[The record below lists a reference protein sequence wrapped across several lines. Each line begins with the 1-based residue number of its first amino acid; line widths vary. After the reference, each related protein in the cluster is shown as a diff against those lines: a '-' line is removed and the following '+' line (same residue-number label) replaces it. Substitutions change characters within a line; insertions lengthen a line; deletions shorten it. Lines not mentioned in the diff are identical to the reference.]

1 MRDTFLNFSPPTIGE
16 EEIAEVVETLRS
28 GWITT
33 GPRTH
38 RFEEQFAEYIGAPA
52 AHAVNSGTAAMHIA
66 LASAGVGH
74 GDRVITT
81 PMTFSSTAHVIE
93 HLGATPVFVDI
104 DPETLNIDPERVAA
118 VATTA
123 RAVLP
128 VHLYGHPCDMPA
140 LLEIAERSRALV
152 LEDAAHALP
161 AAVGGRRIG
170 APAADHPNVLNLVA
184 FSFYATKN
192 LTTAEGGMLVGPRE
206 IVDRARVWSLH
217 GMRHDAFDR
226 YAEHGSWYYEVVL
239 PGFKYNLTDLQAA
252 LGLVQLR
259 RLPEMHE
266 RRLQIARRYHTGLAT
281 VDEVETPPSRPNV
294 EHAWHLYSLRLN
306 LDRLRIDR
314 SRFIEELRARN
325 IGTSVHFI
333 PLHLQPYYRDRY
345 QLRPSDF
352 PVATRE
358 YQRLISL
365 PIHPGMSQRDVDDVV
380 AAVTEVAHRHSGG

>member
-1 MRDTFLNFSPPTIGE
+1 MREEFLDFSPPAIGE
-16 EEIAEVVETLRS
+16 EEIQEVVETLRS

-38 RFEEQFAEYIGAPA
+38 LFEKRFAEFIGAPA
-52 AHAVNSGTAAMHIA
+52 AHAVNSGTAAMHIG
-66 LASAGVGH
+66 LAAAGIGS
-74 GDRVITT
+74 GDLVVTT

-104 DPETLNIDPERVAA
+104 DSRTLNIDPERVVAA
-118 VATTA
+118 ASGA
-123 RAVLP
+123 QAILP

-140 LLEIAERSRALV
+140 LMEIAECTGALV

-170 APAADHPNVLNLVA
+170 APDVRHPNVLNLVA

-206 IVDRARVWSLH
+206 VVDRARVWSLH
-217 GMRHDAFDR
+217 GMSRDAFDR
-226 YAEHGSWYYEVVL
+226 YTEHGNWYYEVVL

-259 RLPEMHE
+259 RLPAMYR
-266 RRLQIARRYHTGLAT
+266 RRLEIVGRYNAGLAA
-281 VDEVETPPSRPNV
+281 VEEVETPPSSPNL
-294 EHAWHLYSLRLN
+294 EHAWHLYALRLN
-306 LDRLRIDR
+306 LGRLTIDR
-314 SRFIEELRARN
+314 SRFIRELRARN

-345 QLRPSDF
+345 DLRPESF
-352 PVATRE
+352 PIATRE
-358 YQRLISL
+358 YRRLISL
-365 PIHPGMSQRDVDDVV
+365 PLHPGLSDRDVDDVIEAV
-380 AAVTEVAHRHSGG
+380 ADVARRHRS